1 MVKERNSKLSIWKMC
16 TLGALLIVDSNSNVL
31 GGVESVN
38 LDQVK
43 QGLDTVWVLLGAFLV
58 FFMQA
63 GFGMVEAGFER
74 MYSHSN
80 RRKR

>member
-16 TLGALLIVDSNSNVL
+16 ATGVLLTVAINSNVKA
-31 GGVESVN
+31 GVESVN
-38 LDQVK
+38 LDQVI

-63 GFGMVEAGFER
+63 GFGIVEAGFER

-80 RRKR
+80 R